1 MPQVL
6 VHRAGVIVQPM
17 MEPCEMSCDAKGGC
31 ERRGGQEGKSYLT
44 TDSGWQHTGW
54 VVGLPCGFGSVL

>member
-1 MPQVL
+1 M
-6 VHRAGVIVQPM
+6 QPM

-44 TDSGWQHTGW
+44 TDSGWQHTGG